1 MKRLFAIALLLL
13 AGATAA
19 AQQTPR
25 VTAHVEPDSIAIGDR
40 FDYVID
46 VEKDLV
52 QVVEFPEFEDPK
64 GQIELVESLPVDTLE
79 RDGRRLKLRKRY
91 RLAAFDEGHYN
102 LGTAHVLYAD
112 KNILDTLS
120 SRDSIYLKVGTFE
133 IDSTSQ
139 SIYDV
144 KDLHNLPF
152 RLGEIRTYL
161 IWGAAAL
168 LLLAAAAWGLVR
180 WLRSRGKRIGDL
192 FRPAPPLPPHVAAI
206 QALEALHNQKLWQN
220 NRHKQYYSGITDIL
234 RTYIAARWEIG
245 AMEMT
250 SDEIIAAMQPVE
262 LPDKAR
268 MDLTAILRVADLV
281 KFAKAAPE
289 AEENEACYLKAYY
302 FVEETK
308 LVEEDAP
315 AEGPDP
321 TSLVSSTK

>member
-1 MKRLFAIALLLL
+1 MKRLFAIVLLLL

-79 RDGRRLKLRKRY
+79 RDGRHLKLRKRY

-192 FRPAPPLPPHVAAI
+192 FRPTPPLPPHVAAI

-321 TSLVSSTK
+321 TQP

>member
-79 RDGRRLKLRKRY
+79 RDGRHLKLRKRY

-192 FRPAPPLPPHVAAI
+192 SPPPPPLPPHVAAI

-220 NRHKQYYSGITDIL
+220 NRHKQYYSCITDIL

-289 AEENEACYLKAYY
+289 AEENETCYLKAYY

-321 TSLVSSTK
+321 TQP

>member
-79 RDGRRLKLRKRY
+79 RDGRHLKLRKRY
-91 RLAAFDEGHYN
+91 RLAAFGEGHYN

-250 SDEIIAAMQPVE
+250 SDEIIETMRPEE

-268 MDLTAILRVADLV
+268 MDLTAILRDADLV
-281 KFAKAAPE
+281 KFAKATPE
-289 AEENEACYLKAYY
+289 AEQNEADYLKAYY

-308 LVEEDAP
+308 PVEEEAP
-315 AEGPDP
+315 AEEESP
-321 TSLVSSTK
+321 KQN

>member
-79 RDGRRLKLRKRY
+79 RDGRHLKLRKRY

-161 IWGAAAL
+161 IWGGAAL

-192 FRPAPPLPPHVAAI
+192 FRPTPPLPPHVAAI

-321 TSLVSSTK
+321 TQP